1 MSMKRFI
8 QSTRVRIVAVV
19 VSVTMAVAGLVVW
32 NPVGLYAQAADEP
45 GECIVGQNTI
55 EQCFSPT
62 VADAVYAELKR
73 KVSSQYTKTS
83 VLDQNAVDKLKSLRI
98 SGPESLKNL
107 DKFINLEELEL
118 SEAPNI
124 PSGDYAFLRN
134 FTSLKKLDLHSGNFA
149 DLSLLDGMTGLT
161 DLNVSACRS
170 LTNIEHLAQFTN
182 LESLEARSDRI
193 GARSFNEWISDE
205 TGTKPQSNVAWVAN
219 LTKLKTLDLSSNVI
233 QDPSAIGGLTHLTSL
248 KLQGNRIIDITS
260 LAGILPVLQAFD
272 AREQVGEYRPYTVR
286 TPDEV
291 YRLETG
297 VINRTT
303 GNYAAI
309 DRTEPPSHGSTPP
322 DGVVSGS
329 IAEWPSPK
337 IGEYGLHFNSILPKG
352 FIFEGAISQEVRA
365 KVEFLDENNQ
375 EITTNKP
382 SNTAFPTQIVNSANR
397 KVTFP
402 EVEPRV
408 GHTPCWKLDLSKSE
422 CITADHLFD
431 SMTRVYLSWSPIKYH
446 VSYETQLPG
455 VTPPTSPDVAYN
467 DKVTKPTDPSAH
479 GYKFLGWS
487 TSQNAS
493 GGPYY
498 DFANTPVTGD
508 VKLYA
513 QWEKLPFPVKFVDAV
528 DGTPVAQDQSVLF
541 EGKASK
547 PSDPTKNGYT
557 FLGWTADQAGTIP
570 FDFANTGIQD
580 ATTVYAQWKKNQYTV
595 SFDTQD
601 PQVANPASQ
610 TVEYQ
615 DKATKPTE
623 VGNKPG
629 YVFAGWTTDKE
640 GKHPYTFDTPVTGN
654 ITVYGQWTKAK
665 VHFDEQTEKPVVTT
679 GINSTGLPD
688 KPVDPKL
695 EGSTFVGWSLTP
707 DGSKPYDFS
716 TPLPDGTT
724 LYGVWK
730 PIENTVTFDSQGG
743 SAVNEQHV
751 QYKKSAN
758 KPAGPTREGFK
769 FLGWTLDPEGKNP
782 FDFSTK
788 IKANTKVY
796 AQWQKIDVPASSSGS
811 ASHNNAVQEHSAK
824 DPATNVDPDVAPKDT
839 PKTVDSVTESA
850 PSQEDPGIL
859 ARTGS
864 DVLGVLG
871 FGLTMLVAALAAM
884 WISRKRSA
892 K

>member
-1 MSMKRFI
+1 R
-8 QSTRVRIVAVV
+8 
-19 VSVTMAVAGLVVW
+19 
-32 NPVGLYAQAADEP
+32 Y
-45 GECIVGQNTI
+45 
-55 EQCFSPT
+55 
-62 VADAVYAELKR
+62 
-73 KVSSQYTKTS
+73 
-83 VLDQNAVDKLKSLRI
+83 SL
-98 SGPESLKNL
+98 SFEAKNI
-107 DKFINLEELEL
+107 K
-118 SEAPNI
+118 
-124 PSGDYAFLRN
+124 G
-134 FTSLKKLDLHSGNFA
+134 KGNFQ
-149 DLSLLDGMTGLT
+149 GTVNQ
-161 DLNVSACRS
+161 NV
-170 LTNIEHLAQFTN
+170 L
-182 LESLEARSDRI
+182 
-193 GARSFNEWISDE
+193 
-205 TGTKPQSNVAWVAN
+205 
-219 LTKLKTLDLSSNVI
+219 
-233 QDPSAIGGLTHLTSL
+233 
-248 KLQGNRIIDITS
+248 
-260 LAGILPVLQAFD
+260 
-272 AREQVGEYRPYTVR
+272 
-286 TPDEV
+286 
-291 YRLETG
+291 
-297 VINRTT
+297 
-303 GNYAAI
+303 
-309 DRTEPPSHGSTPP
+309 
-322 DGVVSGS
+322 
-329 IAEWPSPK
+329 
-337 IGEYGLHFNSILPKG
+337 
-352 FIFEGAISQEVRA
+352 A
-365 KVEFLDENNQ
+365 KVEFLDEAGN
-375 EITTNKP
+375 EITTTEP
-382 SNTAFPTQIVNSANR
+382 GATPFPTQITNGGTPST
-397 KVTFP
+397 VTFP
-402 EVEPRV
+402 KVSKP
-408 GHTPCWKLDLSKSE
+408 GYTPCWKIDTSKAD
-422 CITADHLFD
+422 CIPESTVFD
-431 SMTRVYLSWSPIKYH
+431 SMTQVHLGWVPNKYT
-446 VSYETQLPG
+446 VSYDTQLPG
-455 VTPPTSPDVAYN
+455 VTPPASSEIVHDGR
-467 DKVTKPTDPSAH
+467 VTQPTDPSAH

-487 TSQNAS
+487 TSQNAP

-528 DGTPVAQDQSVLF
+528 DGTPAAQNQSVLF
-541 EGKASK
+541 EDKANK

-716 TPLPDGTT
+716 TPVPDGTT
-724 LYGVWK
+724 LYAVWK
-730 PIENTVTFDSQGG
+730 PIENTVTFDPQGG

-751 QYKKSAN
+751 QYKKPAN

-811 ASHNNAVQEHSAK
+811 ASHSDGAQGHSAK
-824 DPATNVDPDVAPKDT
+824 DPATNVDPDVAPRDT
-839 PKTVDSVTESA
+839 PKTVGSATESA

-871 FGLTMLVAALAAM
+871 LGLTMLVAALAAM